1 MNKST
6 NKPDTDS
13 SRISLENNGIS
24 ITKETRSILSK
35 TILSLLLAISI
46 VVTGLSS
53 YHLFRQFDYKT
64 SALLT
69 IASYFS
75 MVLCIYALSMIKN
88 KPALK

>member
-1 MNKST
+1 MHKSI
-6 NKPDTDS
+6 NNPHTDS
-13 SRISLENNGIS
+13 TRISNGNTGINFS
-24 ITKETRSILSK
+24 KETGGILSK
-35 TILSLLLAISI
+35 TILSLLLALSI
-46 VVTGLSS
+46 VVTGLTS
-53 YHLFRQFDYKT
+53 YHLFRQFDYNA